1 MLNFHLVKSQ
11 IDSMIRERKD
21 FASELSDKITLAKE
35 ELRLRSEGWE
45 ELSRKVEDS
54 RTSWLVA
61 GISSPLDS
69 ARPLPARPR
78 SYTVLSSDG
87 SQIFPDR
94 HEALPCYL
102 INISSI
108 SLTYGDNSGARL
120 DSDPL
125 LFYRD
130 EDRFTTWGGKK
141 IPADSDVISLKRTL
155 MEFERILDLVK
166 CDREDGDTIAL
177 SDGTLIL
184 WRLEAAPPDFRNGI
198 MTPFLRILEEFRS
211 LRVPVAGYISY
222 PGSTDVINALRV
234 GLCPEKVSFCN
245 QCPYTEL
252 PELPCSPI
260 EGLTDRFLFST
271 VLDTGE
277 ASAVFKSSS
286 RILEM
291 YGDHHI
297 YFFYINIGEEIA
309 RVEVPKWV
317 AEDGKMLS
325 LVHTLIFDQA
335 KKGKGYPVAIA
346 EAHEQAVVK
355 AKDRDFFFSLIREA
369 MVRSDFAV
377 TVSRKG
383 LSKRIPG
390 V

>member
-1 MLNFHLVKSQ
+1 
-11 IDSMIRERKD
+11 MIRERKD
-21 FASELSDKITLAKE
+21 FAGELTDKIRLAKE
-35 ELRLRSEGWE
+35 ELRLKSEDWE
-45 ELSRKVEDS
+45 GLSRKVEES

-61 GISSPLDS
+61 GISSPPAS
-69 ARPLPARPR
+69 ASPLPERPR
-78 SYTVLSSDG
+78 SYTAVSSDG

-108 SLTYGDNSGARL
+108 TLTYGDEARAELSSGP
-120 DSDPL
+120 S

-141 IPADSDVISLKRTL
+141 VPADSDVISLKRTL
-155 MEFERILDLVK
+155 MEFERILQLVK
-166 CDREDGDTIAL
+166 SNEADGNTIAL

-184 WRLEAAPPDFRNGI
+184 WRLEASPPDFRDGI
-198 MTPFLRILEEFRS
+198 MVPFLRILEEFRA
-211 LRVPVAGYISY
+211 LRIPVAGYISY

-286 RILEM
+286 KILEM
-291 YGDHHI
+291 YGEHHI

-317 AEDGKMLS
+317 AEDGRLLA

-335 KKGKGYPVAIA
+335 KKGKGYPVSIA

-369 MVRSDFAV
+369 MVKSDFAV

>member
-1 MLNFHLVKSQ
+1 VLNFNLVKSQ

-21 FASELSDKITLAKE
+21 FAGELSDKIALAKE
-35 ELRLRSEGWE
+35 ELRLRSENWE
-45 ELSRKVEDS
+45 ELSRKVDES

-61 GISSPLDS
+61 GISSPLD
-69 ARPLPARPR
+69 AAHPLPERPR
-78 SYTVLSSDG
+78 SYTALSSDG

-102 INISSI
+102 LNISSI
-108 SLTYGDNSGARL
+108 ALTYGDNAGARL
-120 DSDPL
+120 DSGPS

-130 EDRFTTWGGKK
+130 DDRFTTWGGKR
-141 IPADSDVISLKRTL
+141 IPADSEVISLKRTL
-155 MEFERILDLVK
+155 MEFERILELVK
-166 CDREDGDTIAL
+166 GNVTDGNTIAL

-198 MTPFLRILEEFRS
+198 MVPFLRIMDEFKS
-211 LRVPVAGYISY
+211 LRIPVAGYISY

-234 GLCPEKVSFCN
+234 GLCPEKVSYCN

-277 ASAVFKSSS
+277 ASPVFKSSS
-286 RILEM
+286 KILDA
-291 YGDHHI
+291 YGDHRI

-309 RVEVPKWV
+309 RVEIPEWV
-317 AEDGKMLS
+317 AGDERLLS
-325 LVHTLIFDQA
+325 LVHTLVFDQA

-355 AKDRDFFFSLIREA
+355 AKDRDFFFSLVREA
-369 MVRSDFAV
+369 MVRADFAV

-390 V
+390 I

>member
-1 MLNFHLVKSQ
+1 VLNFHLVKSQ
-11 IDSMIRERKD
+11 IDSMVRERKD
-21 FASELSDKITLAKE
+21 FAGELSDKIRLAKE
-35 ELRLRSEGWE
+35 ELRLRSGNWE
-45 ELSRKVEDS
+45 ELSRKVDES
-54 RTSWLVA
+54 KTSWLVA
-61 GISSPLDS
+61 GISSPLDT
-69 ARPLPARPR
+69 AHPLPERPR
-78 SYTVLSSDG
+78 GYTVVSSDG

-108 SLTYGDNSGARL
+108 ALKYGDNAGAKL
-120 DSDPL
+120 DSGPS

-130 EDRFTTWGGKK
+130 EDRYTTWGGKK
-141 IPADSDVISLKRTL
+141 VPADSEAISVKRTL
-155 MEFERILDLVK
+155 MEFERILELVK
-166 CDREDGDTIAL
+166 GNGTDANTIAL
-177 SDGTLIL
+177 TDGTLIL
-184 WRLEAAPPDFRNGI
+184 WRLEAAPPDFRDAVI
-198 MTPFLRILEEFRS
+198 IPLLRIMDEFRS

-222 PGSTDVINALRV
+222 PGSADVINALRV
-234 GLCPEKVSFCN
+234 GLCPERTSFCN
-245 QCPYTEL
+245 QCPYTDL

-277 ASAVFKSSS
+277 ASPVFRSSS

-291 YGDHHI
+291 YGGHRV

-309 RVEVPKWV
+309 RVEIPEWV
-317 AEDGKMLS
+317 ALDNALLS
-325 LVHTLIFDQA
+325 LVHTLVFDQA

-355 AKDRDFFFSLIREA
+355 AKDRDFFFSLVREA
-369 MVRSDFAV
+369 MVRSNFAV

-383 LSKRIPG
+383 LSKRVPG

>member
-1 MLNFHLVKSQ
+1 
-11 IDSMIRERKD
+11 MIRERKD

-35 ELRLRSEGWE
+35 ELRLKSQGWE
-45 ELSRKVEDS
+45 ELSRKVEES

-69 ARPLPARPR
+69 ASPLPERPR
-78 SYTVLSSDG
+78 NYTALSSDG

-108 SLTYGDNSGARL
+108 SLTYGDNSRARL

-125 LFYRD
+125 LFYKD

-166 CDREDGDTIAL
+166 REREEGDTIAL

-198 MTPFLRILEEFRS
+198 MAPFLRILEEFRS

-245 QCPYTEL
+245 QCPYTDL
-252 PELPCSPI
+252 PKLPCSPI

-286 RILEM
+286 KILEM

-383 LSKRIPG
+383 LSKRMPG

>member
-21 FASELSDKITLAKE
+21 FAGELTDKIRLAKE
-35 ELRLRSEGWE
+35 ELRLKSEDWE
-45 ELSRKVEDS
+45 ELSRKVEES

-61 GISSPLDS
+61 GISSPPAS
-69 ARPLPARPR
+69 ASPLPERPR
-78 SYTVLSSDG
+78 NYTVLSSDG

-108 SLTYGDNSGARL
+108 ALTYGDKAVARL
-120 DSDPL
+120 GSGPS

-141 IPADSDVISLKRTL
+141 VPADSDVISLKRTL
-155 MEFERILDLVK
+155 MEFERILELVK
-166 CDREDGDTIAL
+166 GDRAEGDTIAL

-184 WRLEAAPPDFRNGI
+184 WRLEASPPDFRDGI
-198 MTPFLRILEEFRS
+198 MVPFLRILEEFRA
-211 LRVPVAGYISY
+211 LRIPVAGYISY

-252 PELPCSPI
+252 PTLPCSPI

-286 RILEM
+286 KILEM
-291 YGDHHI
+291 YGEHHI

-317 AEDGKMLS
+317 AEDGRLLS
-325 LVHTLIFDQA
+325 LVHTLVFDQA
-335 KKGKGYPVAIA
+335 KKGKGYPVSIA

-369 MVRSDFAV
+369 MVKSDFAV

-383 LSKRIPG
+383 MSKRVPG